1 MRTGTVILA
10 ISFMVFLVTILNA
23 INVEMKEPIVKSIS
37 DGETVELG
45 TIGPGQTL
53 ALTVKGT
60 EIGKGGLQAN
70 WGVLGVL
77 EVPTGWQGFDSDVYA
92 KNMKA
97 TIKADS
103 NAPDGIYL
111 VKLILTEC
119 EDKFAECS
127 FQQGLGKI
135 TFYGKIRISRDV
147 MNTNI
152 KQVDMTTG
160 IGQPARYPIK
170 IENKGAANDIFEI
183 SVEGIPE
190 WNFIKRVY
198 VAAGETLNT
207 FYEIVPNEEKE
218 YKPTI
223 TIKSISSDRLMQ
235 KYDVRLV
242 SKSNVIGD
250 IKATKNGVLIFPTT
264 LEPLYSLMGIL
275 GYLIQ

>member
-1 MRTGTVILA
+1 MRMENVVLA
-10 ISFMVFLVTILNA
+10 ISFMVFLATALHA

-77 EVPTGWQGFDSDVYA
+77 EVPPGWQGFDSDVYA

-97 TIKADS
+97 TIKADP
-103 NAPDGIYL
+103 NAPDGVYV

-119 EDKFAECS
+119 ENKTATCE
-127 FQQGLGKI
+127 FQQGLGQI
-135 TFYGKIRISRDV
+135 TFYGKIKISRDV
-147 MNTNI
+147 MKTAVP
-152 KQVDMTTG
+152 QVDVTTG
-160 IGQPARYPIK
+160 VGQPARYPVK

-183 SVEGIPE
+183 SVEGVPAWE
-190 WNFIKRVY
+190 FKKRVY

-223 TIKSISSDRLMQ
+223 IIKSISSDSLMH
-235 KYDVRLV
+235 KYDVHLI
-242 SKSNVIGD
+242 SKSDVIGD
-250 IKATKNGVLIFPTT
+250 IRATKNGVLLFPST